1 MTIALYSVSGAPSP
15 WRVQIGLTFK
25 GLAFDLTTLSA
36 QKQEHKSPEFLKLNP
51 RGTVP
56 VLIDGDTQLTDS
68 IGILAWLDRAYPD
81 RPLFGATPSQS
92 AVIWQRVMSIAEFLP
107 PAVSGVLRPLFFGGE
122 TEATDA
128 LREAAQALTD
138 ELAIPE
144 SYLSEGAFLAGAN
157 PTAADAV
164 MFPHIRL
171 LVRATQT
178 HAATMEAL
186 GLGDL
191 PALFPNL
198 AAWVNRVEAL
208 PNVAATFPP
217 HWQDAT

>member
-68 IGILAWLDRAYPD
+68 IGILGWLDRAYPD

-171 LVRATQT
+171 LVRGTQT

>member
-25 GLAFDLTTLSA
+25 GLVFDLTTLSA

-164 MFPHIRL
+164 MFPHICL
-171 LVRATQT
+171 LVRGTQT

>member
-81 RPLFGATPSQS
+81 KPLFGETPSQS
-92 AVIWQRVMSIAEFLP
+92 AVIWQRVMSIAEFVP

-138 ELAIPE
+138 ELTISE
-144 SYLSEGAFLAGAN
+144 TYLSQSAFLAGAN
-157 PTAADAV
+157 PTAVDAV

-191 PALFPNL
+191 SALFPNL
-198 AAWVNRVEAL
+198 ATWVNRVEAL